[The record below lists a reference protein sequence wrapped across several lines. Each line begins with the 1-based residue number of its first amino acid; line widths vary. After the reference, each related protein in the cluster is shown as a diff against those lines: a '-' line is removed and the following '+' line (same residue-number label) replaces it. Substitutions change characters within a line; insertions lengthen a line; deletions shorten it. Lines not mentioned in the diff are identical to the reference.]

1 MILIRRPSIRA
12 ILRFLP
18 PIFSALVLLRAGT
31 VSAATVRLVVGGGAL
46 GVGDVALRSMLTGM
60 GHAVN
65 LRQGPAEI
73 ADTAGNDLII
83 ISSTVTAS
91 EVDTCFRN
99 VSKPVIVM
107 RYNLFDKMG
116 MVSSAANQAA
126 LSSGGSI
133 TLSAPS
139 HFLAAGLNGT
149 VRICSSSDQLN
160 WGVPSAAALRIAT
173 LPTDVARDNLFAYEA
188 GAQMPGLAAP
198 GRRLAFPWRRNSAAN
213 ATEAGLA
220 LFRAA
225 VTWSLGQDEVIPSA
239 PPSIVTGPSPVTVL
253 SGLSAAFAVSV
264 SGHPAPTLQW
274 RRNGVDIPGATGAG
288 YTLASTLPGDD
299 GAVITVAATNAHGTA
314 VSAGA
319 LLTVQYAPIV
329 LSEPQG
335 VVVEYGEPVH
345 FRVQASGNPAPAF
358 QWRRNGEG
366 IPGAVGSSYSPDVS
380 DPANEGAQYAV
391 RIYNAVGETVAGPM
405 RFAIRKEAPAI
416 TSPVQSTTVRVGEQ
430 AFFQVAASGLPA
442 PTFQW
447 YRNGEAI
454 PGATAPLYIF
464 GPVSFSDTVTRFTV
478 AASNPFGLAV
488 SGPAFLDVVSPPTI
502 TSGPLDTIVSIGA
515 RPVLSAKV
523 TGYPYPAVQWSR
535 NGVPIPGATG
545 ADYTLPPATAAD
557 DSTTYQAIV
566 RNSFGADTS
575 RAALVRVLHA
585 PVLNSQ
591 PMLYHVFQGARM
603 VFEPSVLAKG
613 YPAPTFE
620 WTCINHP
627 GCAPDSTGRRM
638 VARTDL
644 APLYMERADY
654 YVLVR
659 NSQGTSQMAM
669 FTVYVHSVLDVPASP
684 ASATRKVGESVT
696 FIADPGPSFPG
707 TRAQWRKD
715 GVDIPGATALAY
727 TIPSVTLAHG
737 GTYTSSLTHEFFA
750 SISRPAVLTIQ
761 EPPRITRQPLGATLS
776 DGATA
781 TFTVEAI
788 GTPAPSFQWRRNG
801 ADIPGATSASYTT
814 PPATAADDGATYT
827 VSATN
832 GIGSAVSDTVFLSV
846 RYLAFTLEPQ
856 DAKVESGESHAFT
869 AEAFSNPPAAYQWY
883 RNGAAVPGATGSSF
897 DLDAIPQSADGDL
910 FHVTATNTL
919 GSIHSA
925 TARLTVT
932 PPGAAP
938 AIVSQPADFTGYV
951 GDVIRFK
958 VAATGIPAP
967 TYQWRWNGMDLQ
979 GETAD
984 SLVLA
989 EPAGFGDDHSTVR
1002 VVIRNRHGL
1011 VASRTA
1017 AIRVLPRGS
1026 RRKVSLAGELFRSDG
1041 TPVGNGYDAAVDV
1054 QVSLFAADTG
1064 GTPVYTE
1071 SFLASQGQAAK
1082 VRNGLF
1088 TLRLGEGSASRSLD
1102 EVAARHGDLHAEFR
1116 IREEGRPFETLSP
1129 RTPIT
1134 SPLFAGSPRVLE
1146 GWGAPTASEPAGT
1159 YYEDARDGVVWLRM
1173 VTKWIR
1179 IGQ

>member
-1 MILIRRPSIRA
+1 MILIHRPSIRA

-65 LRQGPAEI
+65 LRRGPAEI

-239 PPSIVTGPSPVTVL
+239 PPSIVTSPSPVTVL
-253 SGLSAAFAVSV
+253 SGSSAAFAVSV

-299 GAVITVAATNAHGTA
+299 GAVITVAATNARGSA

-335 VVVEYGEPVH
+335 VVVDYGEPVH

-358 QWRRNGEG
+358 QWRRNGED
-366 IPGAVGSSYSPDVS
+366 IPGAVGASYFPDVS
-380 DPANEGAQYAV
+380 VSANEGAQYAV
-391 RIYNAVGETVAGPM
+391 RIHNAVGETVAGPM

-454 PGATAPLYIF
+454 PGAT
-464 GPVSFSDTVTRFTV
+464 
-478 AASNPFGLAV
+478 
-488 SGPAFLDVVSPPTI
+488 
-502 TSGPLDTIVSIGA
+502 
-515 RPVLSAKV
+515 
-523 TGYPYPAVQWSR
+523 
-535 NGVPIPGATG
+535 
-545 ADYTLPPATAAD
+545 
-557 DSTTYQAIV
+557 
-566 RNSFGADTS
+566 
-575 RAALVRVLHA
+575 
-585 PVLNSQ
+585 
-591 PMLYHVFQGARM
+591 
-603 VFEPSVLAKG
+603 
-613 YPAPTFE
+613 
-620 WTCINHP
+620 
-627 GCAPDSTGRRM
+627 
-638 VARTDL
+638 
-644 APLYMERADY
+644 
-654 YVLVR
+654 
-659 NSQGTSQMAM
+659 
-669 FTVYVHSVLDVPASP
+669 
-684 ASATRKVGESVT
+684 
-696 FIADPGPSFPG
+696 
-707 TRAQWRKD
+707 
-715 GVDIPGATALAY
+715 
-727 TIPSVTLAHG
+727 
-737 GTYTSSLTHEFFA
+737 
-750 SISRPAVLTIQ
+750 
-761 EPPRITRQPLGATLS
+761 
-776 DGATA
+776 
-781 TFTVEAI
+781 
-788 GTPAPSFQWRRNG
+788 
-801 ADIPGATSASYTT
+801 SASYTT
-814 PPATAADDGATYT
+814 PPATAADNGATYT
-827 VSATN
+827 VVATN

-967 TYQWRWNGMDLQ
+967 TYQWRWNGMNLQ

-989 EPAGFGDDHSTVR
+989 EPAGFGDDHSTVK

-1011 VASRTA
+1011 VTSRTA

-1159 YYEDARDGVVWLRM
+1159 YYEDARDGAVWLRM